1 MLKNDLFNRF
11 LFHCLHNEKSL
22 LKSFSSFN
30 LDIQMTKFNNEN
42 QFNKSLLLFNEYQK
56 KFDKI
61 PSSKSITQA
70 LKACQKLGDFQ
81 RGQEIIQEYSSKLNH
96 NDYYLLTSMIHLLSK
111 FIELISFEN
120 LFLLF

>member
-111 FIELISFEN
+111 FIKLISFEH

>member
-1 MLKNDLFNRF
+1 
-11 LFHCLHNEKSL
+11 
-22 LKSFSSFN
+22 
-30 LDIQMTKFNNEN
+30 MTKFNNEN

>member
-1 MLKNDLFNRF
+1 MLKNVLFNRF
-11 LFHCLHNEKSL
+11 LFHCLHPEKAL

-42 QFNKSLLLFNEYQK
+42 QFNKSLLLFTEYQK